1 MERQLTLIDSPP
13 SWQLDEQTREVGRHG
28 IEMARAA
35 LRSAR
40 LPADAADDPGD
51 RSHRQRPAA

>member
-1 MERQLTLIDSPP
+1 MERQLTLLDTPP
-13 SWQLDEQTREVGRHG
+13 AWRLDEQTREVGRQG

-40 LPADAADDPGD
+40 RPVDADDGD
-51 RSHRQRPAA
+51 RPHLQRPAA